1 MGQRESYAPGAFS
14 WADLA
19 TTDADAAK
27 AFYSD
32 LFGWELDD
40 LDLPG
45 GGVYTMA
52 LIDGRRVGA
61 LGTVQQEG
69 QPPAWNAYVTVEDA
83 DATAA
88 TLVSGALRNYN
99 DGFAVA
105 APPGSFAPNL
115 GRIRRLRAL
124 PKADGVDGSRSR

>member
-88 TLVSGALRNYN
+88 KVRELGGTLVRRALRC
-99 DGFAVA
+99 DGGRPHGSDRGPDRCCLLHLA
-105 APPGSFAPNL
+105 A
-115 GRIRRLRAL
+115 R
-124 PKADGVDGSRSR
+124 